1 MTLAGAF
8 FSNRARTSA
17 HIASVTLTEFCG
29 ILSKTLKG
37 LTLTAQ
43 QVAALTHDIVWLEE
57 HEVNGEKVLVPV
69 LYMAN
74 ADNRLAANGA
84 LIQGSDVTLIAG
96 KDLINAGTLRAS
108 NNLSA
113 TAGNDLVN
121 SGLVEAGNRLDLLAG
136 NNLVNKAGGIVA
148 GRDVNLV
155 AVSGDVINERTVTA
169 QDSRYTNTT
178 LHRDYIDSAARIE
191 AANEL
196 TISAGRDAIN
206 TGVMKSGGD
215 TYIDATRDIN
225 VLAVEERNSG
235 QKPRFNS
242 ETITQHS
249 ASIEAGRDLTLK
261 SGRDIAVVA
270 SDISAKRDVSMTAV
284 EDLQL
289 SSDADESHSYSKV
302 RKTTRQTDNVDQVAA
317 TVDAGGDVSL
327 KAGGDMTLVS
337 SRITAGDEAY
347 LMAVG
352 KVELLAAQNSDYSLY
367 DMKKKGG
374 WGSKKTQRDE
384 VTHVTNVGTEIS
396 TGGDLTVLSGGDQ
409 RYQVAKLESAQD
421 IKLSSGGAITF
432 EGVKDLHQESHQKS
446 RNSMTW
452 NSAKGRGN
460 TDETLRQSQ
469 LIAQGDLVINAVN
482 GLNID
487 IKDINKNTVS
497 QTIDAM
503 VKADPGLAWLKEAE
517 ARGDVDWQLIKETH
531 ESFKYSSS
539 GMGPAAMLA
548 VIIIVTV
555 LTAGTASAAVGTAA
569 GATAGSGTA
578 MAASGVAS
586 GAALTGGAAVGSTV
600 GAGLGNIMAS
610 AALTSMASG
619 AAVSAINNQGNLGA
633 IAKDVFSSDSL
644 KGYVLAG
651 ASAGIASQFGFNPT
665 TLKFDLASA
674 QSVALKVAADAAA
687 KTAIMGGSLKDNLVA
702 SALGSA
708 ISIGGAV
715 SANKI
720 GDITAFSDGKL
731 SKVVMHAALGGLMAE
746 AMGGDFRSGAIAAGA
761 NEVLVDFLA
770 DKLLPKG
777 VSKNSLEYQEGV
789 SKLLAASELVGV
801 LTTVATGGDPSIAAT
816 VAANATQ
823 NNFLNHTENS
833 ERFEAIKGCKAG
845 DQKACAR
852 RDELNQLDVNRD
864 MAVWAACDGAA
875 TSSACTTARTEAQIA
890 RFDLL
895 RHQNTS
901 QAQEQMQQAL
911 KDPDLMN
918 FTIQGELR
926 SIKMLD
932 DAVIRQISTSISKSL
947 FSIGTDLAPGV
958 GDVKAFAEA
967 EDAWD
972 YIFASI
978 GVVPGVGDAFAL
990 GLRKSKQLL
999 KDGKAQEASEL
1010 LESLANRASGA
1021 KGVGEVVPA
1030 ASVVSSGTTRTGVVR
1045 TNAADWRALRDN
1057 WDDLGYGQIL
1067 SAENRTAIAKGRTPK
1082 VDDAWIKVFPE
1093 DAGLKGERIPMH
1105 HIQGSPLTVP
1115 LPDTRHLDAHMP
1127 GGFRYNPGGPGSALP
1142 AYPPKKGTE

>member
-1 MTLAGAF
+1 
-8 FSNRARTSA
+8 
-17 HIASVTLTEFCG
+17 
-29 ILSKTLKG
+29 
-37 LTLTAQ
+37 
-43 QVAALTHDIVWLEE
+43 
-57 HEVNGEKVLVPV
+57 
-69 LYMAN
+69 
-74 ADNRLAANGA
+74 
-84 LIQGSDVTLIAG
+84 
-96 KDLINAGTLRAS
+96 
-108 NNLSA
+108 
-113 TAGNDLVN
+113 
-121 SGLVEAGNRLDLLAG
+121 
-136 NNLVNKAGGIVA
+136 
-148 GRDVNLV
+148 
-155 AVSGDVINERTVTA
+155 
-169 QDSRYTNTT
+169 
-178 LHRDYIDSAARIE
+178 
-191 AANEL
+191 
-196 TISAGRDAIN
+196 
-206 TGVMKSGGD
+206 
-215 TYIDATRDIN
+215 
-225 VLAVEERNSG
+225 
-235 QKPRFNS
+235 
-242 ETITQHS
+242 
-249 ASIEAGRDLTLK
+249 
-261 SGRDIAVVA
+261 
-270 SDISAKRDVSMTAV
+270 
-284 EDLQL
+284 
-289 SSDADESHSYSKV
+289 
-302 RKTTRQTDNVDQVAA
+302 
-317 TVDAGGDVSL
+317 
-327 KAGGDMTLVS
+327 
-337 SRITAGDEAY
+337 
-347 LMAVG
+347 
-352 KVELLAAQNSDYSLY
+352 
-367 DMKKKGG
+367 
-374 WGSKKTQRDE
+374 
-384 VTHVTNVGTEIS
+384 
-396 TGGDLTVLSGGDQ
+396 
-409 RYQVAKLESAQD
+409 
-421 IKLSSGGAITF
+421 
-432 EGVKDLHQESHQKS
+432 
-446 RNSMTW
+446 
-452 NSAKGRGN
+452 
-460 TDETLRQSQ
+460 
-469 LIAQGDLVINAVN
+469 
-482 GLNID
+482 
-487 IKDINKNTVS
+487 
-497 QTIDAM
+497 
-503 VKADPGLAWLKEAE
+503 
-517 ARGDVDWQLIKETH
+517 
-531 ESFKYSSS
+531 
-539 GMGPAAMLA
+539 
-548 VIIIVTV
+548 
-555 LTAGTASAAVGTAA
+555 
-569 GATAGSGTA
+569 
-578 MAASGVAS
+578 
-586 GAALTGGAAVGSTV
+586 
-600 GAGLGNIMAS
+600 MAS